1 MECVGAQA
9 QYLTNVCPCGGSV
22 QELTVPITSA
32 HEGLSMESVSGGKA
46 VDKLTKE
53 VNDHLRVHM
62 SFTQPA
68 KARPPKHS

>member
-1 MECVGAQA
+1 M
-9 QYLTNVCPCGGSV
+9 
-22 QELTVPITSA
+22 PITSA
-32 HEGLSMESVSGGKA
+32 HEGMSMESVSGGKA

-68 KARPPKHS
+68 KARPKHSQHECCALTSEQ